1 MRYWHLLTTTLLAT
15 TLATTL
21 ATPALAETAADSEGG
36 RAKGVTAGTQADE
49 ARRPAAAKTFST
61 GVAKGRDLLDTAIS
75 ASVIDETDLPK
86 LSVSSIAGIM
96 QNIPGIRAE
105 TSDIDGFSSIT
116 VRGLPLSADG
126 SKFLQL
132 QEDGLPV
139 LEFGDLHFA
148 SADQFIRADLTL
160 SQVQAIRGGSASTFA
175 SNSPGGVVNFISK
188 TGETEG
194 GTVQLSSGL
203 GYDLKRVDFSYGS
216 PLGGGWRF
224 HVGGF
229 YRDGEGPRTIGYTGF
244 RGGQVKLN
252 VTKQFEGGYIRFYGK
267 YLDDRQ
273 PNYSLYPVLLTG
285 TNDKPVVNDLPGNS
299 VQGDV
304 YESPF
309 TARTPGLDQQNNRT
323 TFDGRMGLRGIS
335 KSIGFEAQA
344 DLAGWTVSNRFRF
357 SAISGEYNE
366 SIPMVSAPAGILGTI
381 LGGPGAG
388 FTYAAGTAKGQPV
401 DPATL
406 AAISIKI
413 NGRHNAIDNTTNDV
427 RASRVWHVGSGKLTT
442 TAGLYLA
449 SQSVDMYWNFLNT
462 LNDLAGGGRN
472 LPLDLTSAGG
482 TRLSDDGVY
491 AYGFGFGVPVD
502 AYHERFDLS
511 YRIAAPYGSMNYQI
525 GKLAIGGSLRWDK
538 GRVSGNI
545 FSSSL
550 QGTGSASFDMDGN
563 GTISAAETKVA
574 VLPLGQPAVVN
585 YDYDYLSYSAGV
597 NYRFA
602 ESLSAFARYSRGGRA
617 NAERILGAGSLNP
630 ATGKLIDPSTAY
642 SPVKQ
647 AEGGVKFRQ
656 GGVTAY
662 VTGFWASTSERNYQI
677 GADNNGQV
685 TVIPINRTYTA
696 KGIEFEGEVRKG
708 PFLLALGATWTDAK
722 ISKDRTD
729 PALEGNRPRHIPTF
743 SFQARPQVEL
753 KRVTIGAVVNG
764 TAESFAQD
772 SNILKQP
779 GYVLVS
785 PFLQI
790 RPTERLQLSVNAFNV
805 FDKLA
810 IVQLASAVIPA
821 GGLTN
826 AQVMN
831 GRTVTGSVR
840 FTF

>member
-1 MRYWHLLTTTLLAT
+1 MRLHSLLASTLLASF
-15 TLATTL
+15 L
-21 ATPALAETAADSEGG
+21 ATPAMAETSSGETDGAARVSAPPAERG
-36 RAKGVTAGTQADE
+36 AK
-49 ARRPAAAKTFST
+49 PAAKAFST

-86 LSVSSIAGIM
+86 LSVSSIAGII

-148 SADQFIRADLTL
+148 SADQFLRADLSL

-203 GYDLKRVDFSYGS
+203 GYDLKRVDFAYGS

-229 YRDGEGPRTIGYTGF
+229 YREGDGPRHIGYTGF
-244 RGGQVKLN
+244 RGGQIKLN
-252 VTKQFEGGYIRFYGK
+252 VTRQFEGGYVRFYGK

-285 TNDKPVVNDLPGNS
+285 ANDKPVVNDLPGNS
-299 VQGDV
+299 LQGDA
-304 YESPF
+304 YESPY
-309 TARTPGLDQQNNRT
+309 TARSLGVDQQNNRT

-335 KSIGFEAQA
+335 RSVGFEAQA
-344 DLAGWTVSNRFRF
+344 DLAGWTVSDRFRF

-366 SIPMVSAPAGILGTI
+366 SIPMITAPAGVLGLI

-388 FTYAAGTAKGQPV
+388 FTYAGGPTAGQPV
-401 DPATL
+401 NPAAL
-406 AAISIKI
+406 AALSIKI
-413 NGRHNAIDNTTNDV
+413 NAKLNAIDNVTNDL
-427 RASRVWHVGSGKLTT
+427 RASRVWQAGGGKLTT

-462 LNDLAGGGRN
+462 LNDLSGGGGN

-482 TRLSDDGVY
+482 VALSDAGVY
-491 AYGFGFGVPVD
+491 GYGFGFGVPTA
-502 AYHERFDLS
+502 AYHNHYDLK

-538 GRVSGNI
+538 GKVTGNI
-545 FSSSL
+545 FSASL
-550 QGTGSASFDMDGN
+550 QGPGTATIDIDGN
-563 GTISAAETKVA
+563 GTISAAEQAVA
-574 VLPLGQPAVVN
+574 ILPLGSPAVVD

-602 ESLSAFARYSRGGRA
+602 QSLSAFARYSRGGRA

-630 ATGKLIDPSTAY
+630 ATGKLVDPSTAF

-647 AEGGVKFRQ
+647 AEGGVKFRE
-656 GGVTAY
+656 GGLTAY

-685 TVIPINRTYTA
+685 IVIPINRTYTA

-729 PALEGNRPRHIPTF
+729 PALEGNRPRHIPSF

-753 KRVTIGAVVNG
+753 GQVTFGAVFNG
-764 TAESFAQD
+764 TTFSYAQD

-779 GYVLVS
+779 GYVIVS
-785 PFLQI
+785 PFLQV
-790 RPTERLQLSVNAFNV
+790 RPTERLQVSVNAFNV

-810 IVQLASAVIPA
+810 IVQLASAIIPA

-831 GRTVTGSVR
+831 GRTVTGSIS
-840 FTF
+840 FSF